1 MENVTVN
8 IESVIYVLNICI
20 SQSPFNVSNI
30 FFFLSKVTQFS
41 TTKFFAKKAFHTSD
55 SSKEVK

>member
-8 IESVIYVLNICI
+8 IESVIYFLNICI

-30 FFFLSKVTQFS
+30 FFFLSKVT
-41 TTKFFAKKAFHTSD
+41 
-55 SSKEVK
+55 